1 MMPVVIGKLCAKYE
15 FYMTLTKELQ
25 GKMYFPIIL
34 II

>member
-1 MMPVVIGKLCAKYE
+1 MMPVVIAKLCAKYE

-25 GKMYFPIIL
+25 GKMYFLIIL